1 MNEQKQ
7 ARIINLINQLTE
19 KALYEDILANGKLE
33 DGDSW
38 NVYHLRL
45 LKDLVEDYFNNEK

>member
-1 MNEQKQ
+1 MKEQKE

-19 KALYEDILANGKLE
+19 KALYEDILENGKLE

-45 LKDLVEDYFNNEK
+45 LKNLIEDYFNNEK

>member
-1 MNEQKQ
+1 MKEQKK
-7 ARIINLINQLTE
+7 ARIINLANQLIE
-19 KALYEDILANGKLE
+19 KALYEDILANGKVE

-45 LKDLVEDYFNNEK
+45 LKSLIEDYFNNEK

>member
-1 MNEQKQ
+1 MKEQKQ

-45 LKDLVEDYFNNEK
+45 LKDLIEDYFNNEK